1 MLCVTVLLQPWD
13 GLLVSFV
20 LGSPLVGV
28 LVVLFGGSDGESVA
42 VSGREL
48 QNDLPV

>member
-1 MLCVTVLLQPWD
+1 MGWSPGEFC
-13 GLLVSFV
+13 

-28 LVVLFGGSDGESVA
+28 LVVLSGGSDGELVA

-48 QNDLPV
+48 QNDLLV

>member
-1 MLCVTVLLQPWD
+1 MTVLLQPWD
-13 GLLVSFV
+13 GLLVRFV
-20 LGSPLVGV
+20 LGSLLVGV
-28 LVVLFGGSDGESVA
+28 LVVLSGGSDGESVA

>member
-1 MLCVTVLLQPWD
+1 MR
-13 GLLVSFV
+13 FV
-20 LGSPLVGV
+20 LGSPLAGV